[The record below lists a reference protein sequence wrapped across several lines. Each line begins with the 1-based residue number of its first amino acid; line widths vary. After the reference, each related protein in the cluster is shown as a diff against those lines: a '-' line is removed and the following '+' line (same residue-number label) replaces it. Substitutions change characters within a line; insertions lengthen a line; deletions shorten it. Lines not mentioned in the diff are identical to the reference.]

1 MHRNQPHDMLFAL
14 GQGFVSGP
22 ALGWGV
28 SKRLALAEGLPVI
41 GVYERP
47 WGLAPQIVVLRDQLH
62 GFGSQTHR
70 FCWGSGA

>member
-28 SKRLALAEGLPVI
+28 PKRLALAEGLPVI
-41 GVYERP
+41 GV
-47 WGLAPQIVVLRDQLH
+47 
-62 GFGSQTHR
+62 
-70 FCWGSGA
+70 